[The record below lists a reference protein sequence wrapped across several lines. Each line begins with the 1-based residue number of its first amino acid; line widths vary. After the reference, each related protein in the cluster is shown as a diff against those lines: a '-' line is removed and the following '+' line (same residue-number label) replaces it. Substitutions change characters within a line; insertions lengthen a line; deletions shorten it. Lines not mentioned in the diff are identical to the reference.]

1 MLHFDIV
8 SSNSRQHIK
17 RKTQFFETEILR
29 WKATLTCNRKMG
41 LLSNKVVMEKEFLKE
56 GSRRRRHRKK
66 QMTFYYVV
74 IVKSIYSNPI
84 ILFYTSSSLTFLER
98 NVTHRC
104 SFCGTWLPLFNV
116 SYLLE
121 WNISRNFAKSKR
133 WFCEKYFAK
142 NGYEKLQKCT
152 RPILTH
158 FGSNSKLCPK
168 YVYFRRF

>member
-56 GSRRRRHRKK
+56 GSRRRRYRKK

-104 SFCGTWLPLFNV
+104 SFCGT
-116 SYLLE
+116 
-121 WNISRNFAKSKR
+121 
-133 WFCEKYFAK
+133 
-142 NGYEKLQKCT
+142 
-152 RPILTH
+152 
-158 FGSNSKLCPK
+158 
-168 YVYFRRF
+168 